1 MFLCSDHY
9 VLLSIDSDDLLGPTV
24 GIARVVEISSF
35 AAEECGVYD
44 VIIINP
50 EHVAITDSFFF
61 VSDFPLVSNFVSD
74 DFSHVLDQN
83 VIGLQ
88 IFKCEQSD
96 SMDLGRSDF
105 HFFGILNSISVLH
118 RQRKVSLVHFLIYL
132 GLVAQI
138 SQLLLK
144 LVLTVLLSLLEL
156 VYLLH
161 LIQSLEV
168 TIWEKL
174 LLLSPKFLWL
184 IWVVY
189 HILLHVLKPLLLI
202 QFLGNVYLSALAKS
216 YHHLI
221 VGHVFGTHL
230 VN

>member
-9 VLLSIDSDDLLGPTV
+9 VLLSIDCDDLLGPTV
-24 GIARVVEISSF
+24 GIARMVEISSF

-44 VIIINP
+44 VIIVNP

-74 DFSHVLDQN
+74 DFSYVFDQN
-83 VIGLQ
+83 IIWLQ
-88 IFKCEQSD
+88 IFQREQPD
-96 SMDLGRSDF
+96 SMDLGGTNFD
-105 HFFGILNSISVLH
+105 FFGILDSVSVLH
-118 RQRKVSLVHFLIYL
+118 RQRKVSLVHFLVDL
-132 GLVAQI
+132 SLVAQI
-138 SQLLLK
+138 RQLLLK

-156 VYLLH
+156 VHLLH

-168 TIWEKL
+168 TIREKL
-174 LLLSPKFLWL
+174 LLLSPNFLWL

-189 HILLHVLKPLLLI
+189 HVLLHLLESLLLI
-202 QFLGNVYLSALAKS
+202 QFLGNVDLSALAKS
-216 YHHLI
+216 YHHLV
-221 VGHVFGTHL
+221 VGHMFGAHL